1 MADGPTNL
9 PPAGWYTD
17 PSDAGQQ
24 RWWGGVSWTDHVQEI
39 PFTPQPLLP
48 ASPGVPEDRAE
59 DAPAQTDIEEPAQLP
74 AQVAAQAQA
83 TVESPVQAL
92 VASSAKSAVQSSVQ
106 SPVQSPVVQATAPP
120 IEPAPARSSVQRI
133 DAHRIVYTPDEGPA
147 KTNTPALVSLVLG
160 IVSILVNPLLL
171 VGIAALILGII
182 GLRRASSS
190 FPPVGRQRALAGIIL
205 SIIGTVIGVILT
217 IVLVTAITTFQSRLQ
232 ASLSSQFNQ
241 EQVQTDLKAD
251 IEQQTGTTLESVKC
265 PASPTI
271 AEGASFECVAR
282 TADGANVP
290 VEVQVHQGG
299 YVWQVAG

>member
-17 PSDAGQQ
+17 PANADQQ

-39 PFTPQPLLP
+39 PF
-48 ASPGVPEDRAE
+48 VPEPVVLSRPAMLEDPAE
-59 DAPAQTDIEEPAQLP
+59 DNAVESAT
-74 AQVAAQAQA
+74 QVAVQAPVEPGRSPAQA
-83 TVESPVQAL
+83 TDEP
-92 VASSAKSAVQSSVQ
+92 SVQ
-106 SPVQSPVVQATAPP
+106 VAGQPGVTQATALAR
-120 IEPAPARSSVQRI
+120 EPAPARSSVRRI

-147 KTNTPALVSLVLG
+147 KANTPALVSLVLG

-182 GLRRASSS
+182 GLRRASRS

-205 SIIGTVIGVILT
+205 SIIGTVIGIILT
-217 IVLVTAITTFQSRLQ
+217 VVLVTAITTFQSRLQ
-232 ASLSSQFNQ
+232 AGLSSQFNQ

-251 IEQQTGTTLESVKC
+251 IEQQTGTTLESVRC

-271 AEGASFECVAR
+271 AEGASFECIAR

-299 YVWQVAG
+299 LIWQVAG